1 MAAVS
6 EHEHADTSYLLGLL
20 TGKVSSIEKL
30 LYALVGIGGAILIA
44 VVSGIV
50 ALLWRLGG

>member
-1 MAAVS
+1 MNALCS
-6 EHEHADTSYLLGLL
+6 MNLLIEKA
-20 TGKVSSIEKL
+20 GKIEKL

-50 ALLWRLGG
+50 ALLW

>member
-1 MAAVS
+1 MN
-6 EHEHADTSYLLGLL
+6 LLIEKA
-20 TGKVSSIEKL
+20 GKIEKL